1 MTKERLFFKGVSE
14 IVGTE
19 DLGLLILTNESCE
32 RQITIVCDKAMAVQL
47 ELRIKNIPV
56 TKIMFPEVLCKL
68 LKANTAFNYE
78 LVMDDI
84 IDGQYRTILYDKKT
98 GQYQVGETFSN
109 DMDERTQIFFLSA
122 STDNTF
128 TNYVKAEN
136 PEDNPVI
143 QILHLRN

>member
-1 MTKERLFFKGVSE
+1 MN
-14 IVGTE
+14 
-19 DLGLLILTNESCE
+19 LIYSNKDN
-32 RQITIVCDKAMAVQL
+32 V
-47 ELRIKNIPV
+47 
-56 TKIMFPEVLCKL
+56 
-68 LKANTAFNYE
+68 
-78 LVMDDI
+78 
-84 IDGQYRTILYDKKT
+84 RTILYDKKT